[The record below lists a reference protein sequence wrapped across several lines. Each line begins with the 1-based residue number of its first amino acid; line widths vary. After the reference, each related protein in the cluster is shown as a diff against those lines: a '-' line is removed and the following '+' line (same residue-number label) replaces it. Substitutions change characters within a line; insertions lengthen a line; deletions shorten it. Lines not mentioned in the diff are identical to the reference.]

1 MNRQEIIQKIADK
14 IKAGKV
20 IKIHKVKNL
29 IYGGKHW
36 VSVGE
41 YTPAVAGKF
50 KMYAVISTGNNPLA
64 NWVSSRS
71 SSPIQAAQEFVRF
84 VGNEKAKESLYGK
97 IQ

>member
-1 MNRQEIIQKIADK
+1 MNRKEIIQKIADK
-14 IKAGKV
+14 IKTGNV
-20 IKIHKVKNL
+20 VKIHKIKNA

-41 YTPAVAGKF
+41 YNVVGDSF
-50 KMYAVISTGNNPLA
+50 KMYAVVSTGKNPLA

-84 VGNEKAKESLYGK
+84 VGNEKAKESLCGK